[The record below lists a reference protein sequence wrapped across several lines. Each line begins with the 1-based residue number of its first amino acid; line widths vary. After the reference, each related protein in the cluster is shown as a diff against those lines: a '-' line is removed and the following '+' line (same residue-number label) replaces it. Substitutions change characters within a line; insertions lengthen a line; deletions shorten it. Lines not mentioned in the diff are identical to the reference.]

1 MRASNRGG
9 RAEGGP
15 HQLKPT
21 VYRYLLQLLAD
32 QSRRVPFPVLG
43 LLIVLALIAS
53 QRMPAWI
60 PSLWL
65 LFAMGVLAFRW
76 RWLGLLPRRDEFSST
91 RLRLAVALSL
101 LNGLAYGAS
110 LAAFPVLTEAER
122 AFFTVLLLGVCTGAE
137 GTTAGHRPLFIAYTL
152 PVLVPLTGLWAWS
165 PQL

>member
-53 QRMPAWI
+53 HP
-60 PSLWL
+60 
-65 LFAMGVLAFRW
+65 
-76 RWLGLLPRRDEFSST
+76 
-91 RLRLAVALSL
+91 RLALVIISYTYVAFACVMWGVSKLGKRHGVES
-101 LNGLAYGAS
+101 G
-110 LAAFPVLTEAER
+110 PVEEPHERYTE
-122 AFFTVLLLGVCTGAE
+122 
-137 GTTAGHRPLFIAYTL
+137 
-152 PVLVPLTGLWAWS
+152 
-165 PQL
+165 